1 VTKNPALGRK
11 EGKFVVIKI
20 AVAQNLQTGQ
30 RANLKIVFPVVTFA
44 IALLLHRVLPD
55 AGNVLTRPSAYPAF
69 LTILILL
76 YLFWVAVT
84 LFVPKLSNGLLQ
96 RAPIFAAIFLVLA
109 LWDLVTLKLRLIPLP
124 FFPEPGRVLAV
135 YLDDWGM
142 LGTSLLHSLRLQFTG
157 YFLGAA
163 FGLLAG
169 IGMGWS
175 KKVGYWFTPLV
186 KMLGPIPAT
195 AWIPVALT
203 IFPTSFSASVFLV
216 ALAVWFP
223 VTIMSSSGIA
233 GVPNAY
239 FDVARTLG
247 ADNRFLIFKVA
258 IPAALPLIFIG
269 LFMGLTTSFLA
280 LIVAEM
286 LGVKAGLGWYI
297 SWAQS
302 WAEYDK
308 VYAVLI
314 IISLV
319 FSNLITILFEV
330 RDRVLIWQKGVVKW

>member
-1 VTKNPALGRK
+1 
-11 EGKFVVIKI
+11 
-20 AVAQNLQTGQ
+20 
-30 RANLKIVFPVVTFA
+30 
-44 IALLLHRVLPD
+44 
-55 AGNVLTRPSAYPAF
+55 
-69 LTILILL
+69 
-76 YLFWVAVT
+76 
-84 LFVPKLSNGLLQ
+84 
-96 RAPIFAAIFLVLA
+96 
-109 LWDLVTLKLRLIPLP
+109 
-124 FFPEPGRVLAV
+124 
-135 YLDDWGM
+135 
-142 LGTSLLHSLRLQFTG
+142 
-157 YFLGAA
+157 
-163 FGLLAG
+163 
-169 IGMGWS
+169 
-175 KKVGYWFTPLV
+175 
-186 KMLGPIPAT
+186 MLGPIPAT

-203 IFPTSFSASVFLV
+203 VFPTSFSASVFLV

-314 IISLV
+314 IISFV
-319 FSNLITILFEV
+319 FSNLITILFKI

>member
-1 VTKNPALGRK
+1 MINNAVVQILQAEK
-11 EGKFVVIKI
+11 KFNVKI
-20 AVAQNLQTGQ
+20 
-30 RANLKIVFPVVTFA
+30 IFPFVTFI
-44 IALLLHRVLPD
+44 IAWLLHHVLPD
-55 AGNVLTRPSAYPAF
+55 AGNVLTEPSAYPVF
-69 LTILILL
+69 LTSLILL
-76 YLFWVAVT
+76 YLFWVAVS
-84 LFVPKLSNGLLQ
+84 FAAPKLLSGFLQ
-96 RAPIFAAIFLVLA
+96 RAPIFAAVFLILA
-109 LWDLVTLKLRLIPLP
+109 LWDLVTLKLRLVPLP

-135 YLDDWGM
+135 YLSDWEM

-157 YFLGAA
+157 YFIGAA
-163 FGLLAG
+163 LGLLAG

-175 KKVGYWFTPLV
+175 KKIGYWFTPLV
-186 KMLGPIPAT
+186 KILGPIPAT

-216 ALAVWFP
+216 AMAVWFP

-314 IISLV
+314 IISFV
-319 FSNLITILFEV
+319 FSSLITILFKI
-330 RDRVLIWQKGVVKW
+330 RDRVLVWQKGVVKW

>member
-1 VTKNPALGRK
+1 M
-11 EGKFVVIKI
+11 IKI
-20 AVAQNLQTGQ
+20 AAVQILQAGKRSALKVIFPIVA
-30 RANLKIVFPVVTFA
+30 FA
-44 IALLLHRVLPD
+44 IALILHRVIPD
-55 AGNVLTRPSAYPAF
+55 AGNVLTLPSAYPAF

-76 YLFWVAVT
+76 YLFCVAVA
-84 LFVPKLSNGLLQ
+84 LGVPKLLEGLLQ
-96 RAPIFAAIFLVLA
+96 RAPIFAVVFLGLA
-109 LWDLVTLKLRLIPLP
+109 LWDLVTLKLRLVPLP

-135 YLDDWGM
+135 YLNDWEM
-142 LGTSLLHSLRLQFTG
+142 LGTSLFHSLRLQFTG
-157 YFLGAA
+157 YFIGAS
-163 FGLLAG
+163 FGLLVG

-175 KKVGYWFTPLV
+175 KKIAYWFTPFV

-203 IFPTSFSASVFLV
+203 VFPTSFSASVFLV

-247 ADNRFLIFKVA
+247 ADDKFLIFKVA

-314 IISLV
+314 IISFV
-319 FSNLITILFEV
+319 FSSLITILFKI